1 MNTNTFENTGQV
13 GEGPGV
19 TSFIP
24 RPCNEEKK
32 GIDMIVAALC
42 VEADILDYACSVVE

>member
-1 MNTNTFENTGQV
+1 M

-24 RPCNEEKK
+24 RPFCNEENLLYEE
-32 GIDMIVAALC
+32 IVAALC
-42 VEADILDYACSVVE
+42 VEPDILDYVAM